1 MAHHLAAAA
10 RVVVDA
16 PIGRLERQTARSR
29 ARDDGMEAPSIV
41 VDLDDVTGLDAL

>member
-41 VDLDDVTGLDAL
+41 IDLDDVTGLDAL